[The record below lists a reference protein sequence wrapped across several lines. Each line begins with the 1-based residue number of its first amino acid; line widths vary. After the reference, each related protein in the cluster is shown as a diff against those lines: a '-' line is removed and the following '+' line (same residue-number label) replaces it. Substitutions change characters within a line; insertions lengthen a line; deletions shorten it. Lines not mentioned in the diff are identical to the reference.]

1 MHGQSPPQQGSFENL
16 VFWGRLHL
24 VNDDDYGGDEVDEDE
39 DDDAN
44 DDEEDADAIGGGVD
58 ESNSMMFVPGA
69 HSGAGSYWKLN
80 LWIPITRVSSE
91 LLEKA
96 FVWRSTIIIV
106 FLAITARIFVEGRT
120 EMAFFWHIG
129 TSSPCKY
136 RPLGSRQS
144 TFVVDVYIHIC
155 DNCHDWGTPLHLL
168 DTVQDG
174 GGGGGAW
181 DILVCVLKAEVD
193 DARREEVEVRTLAR
207 RNTLAFRIEHRSK
220 GAAALDKPGW
230 AFPAPLVHPWA
241 PSRRE
246 LKSRVLEA
254 WICLL
259 SWEQLQIWTV
269 AVLPHFPL
277 SSVISR
283 LATKLWR
290 KCLTRVALGGKSWT
304 GSNCKLLP

>member
-1 MHGQSPPQQGSFENL
+1 MTVPSGKRFGLGQSAGLSQVHGQSPPQQASFENL
-16 VFWGRLHL
+16 VFWVRLHL
-24 VNDDDYGGDEVDEDE
+24 VDDYGGDEVDED
-39 DDDAN
+39 DDAD
-44 DDEEDADAIGGGVD
+44 DDEEDGDAIGGGVD
-58 ESNSMMFVPGA
+58 DIMLFAPGA

-144 TFVVDVYIHIC
+144 TFVVDVYVTIVTI
-155 DNCHDWGTPLHLL
+155 GVLHLL

-181 DILVCVLKAEVD
+181 DLLV
-193 DARREEVEVRTLAR
+193 
-207 RNTLAFRIEHRSK
+207 
-220 GAAALDKPGW
+220 
-230 AFPAPLVHPWA
+230 
-241 PSRRE
+241 
-246 LKSRVLEA
+246 
-254 WICLL
+254 
-259 SWEQLQIWTV
+259 
-269 AVLPHFPL
+269 
-277 SSVISR
+277 
-283 LATKLWR
+283 
-290 KCLTRVALGGKSWT
+290 
-304 GSNCKLLP
+304 